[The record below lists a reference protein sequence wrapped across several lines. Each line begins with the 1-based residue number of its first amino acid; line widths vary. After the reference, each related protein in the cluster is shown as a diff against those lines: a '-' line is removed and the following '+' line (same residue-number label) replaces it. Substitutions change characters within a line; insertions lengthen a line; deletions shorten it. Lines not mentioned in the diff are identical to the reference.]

1 MVSNELN
8 RWRLLVATYNT
19 IKRQFYGMEHTVEG
33 SLSLK
38 YMESGIFKKTGST
51 FRQRQYYIVYTYS
64 MCDDCLEA
72 CNMSVGF

>member
-38 YMESGIFKKTGST
+38 YMESGIFLNWEHVPAEAVLYSLHIQYVWWL
-51 FRQRQYYIVYTYS
+51 FRS
-64 MCDDCLEA
+64 L
-72 CNMSVGF
+72 